1 MSLLTVLLNKAK
13 SASINTKAIVITSIV
28 VLSLIIVIILL
39 YRSNQTAKNES
50 KIETVTKAKEVTQSE
65 VKEWK
70 DKINDHNQEYVET
83 QKNLAQSAKDIRKNT
98 KPTKLPNYE
107 KPIIKD
113 ASYNAMLDSL
123 LIAQPN

>member
-1 MSLLTVLLNKAK
+1 MILLTELLNKAK
-13 SASINTKAIVITSIV
+13 SASINTKAILITSIV

-39 YRSNQTAKNES
+39 YRSNQTAKNEV
-50 KIETVTKAKEVTQSE
+50 KIETVTKEKEVTQSE

-70 DKINDHNQEYVET
+70 DKINDHNQEYIET
-83 QKNLAQSAKDIRKNT
+83 QKSSVTTIKDIRKNI

-123 LIAQPN
+123 LIAQPD